1 MTKSHILICNEERC
15 PQASAGLR
23 LLGGLLLGLALG
35 GGAFAQTTEARI
47 TTLLPS
53 SIECEE
59 FESRS
64 VGRKPL
70 TEFLVSDKVDAGAKT
85 FCYLEF
91 STEAIPGDAKITNAV
106 LRLVQAGPQ
115 PPLDHLINVASIPK
129 GDPTT
134 NLSIY
139 ADNTKEFFL
148 DVIRSSDAGEGNID
162 RLDYPVPDNSRSLL
176 RKEANKKYIA
186 LLLSPRS
193 TQSSRNYYRETPDT
207 TVTASNQ
214 PRLILTYTVPRT
226 ENSRRLAWQS
236 DGWAAMRSSRAF
248 IPAPNVPTQAK
259 YTTEPVID
267 GTISS
272 YTAAIYGGLTYVV
285 RKYPDKTNNSF
296 DWCLDAQGPLGNVVS
311 SRLLPTALPDQK
323 VRMAVNDSGRLTI
336 VSSKRFIVYQLNT
349 PDANT
354 RPPEPRC
361 GGARQD
367 PASRLKDESVPFVT
381 TPVALLPAPDGSLY
395 VIDDTDLYALNP
407 DLKMLWRTGIGTSK
421 DARMT
426 LGPDGQFIYA
436 TGLLP
441 DGSNKKPTLLA
452 INAQTGKT
460 TGMDLPS
467 ETKAFQRPV
476 VIKHPDGADYIYVAA
491 NSQNSGVL
499 WTLINVPTEV
509 VGDRIARLSRVME
522 ERGLFSQPAADSAA
536 PPQKGDLASKK
547 LYVVWQEKQSGPVR
561 LVSING
567 QSGAIEKRDTE
578 LQLAVAGASE
588 LWSGGNLAMDA
599 SGNVFFVEQRTLYG
613 YRSGV
618 KLEFASLVDGL
629 PEKLELLFG
638 SEGTLYA
645 QNSQNG
651 ALTALIPSYHL
662 PGTVSSISSPTHLRV
677 DGTAGENKEWVLSA
691 PGSVILGN
699 GFTVQKDAT
708 LTARGSVIL
717 SNGFTVQR
725 GGILTVN
732 RP

>member
-1 MTKSHILICNEERC
+1 M
-15 PQASAGLR
+15 
-23 LLGGLLLGLALG
+23 
-35 GGAFAQTTEARI
+35 
-47 TTLLPS
+47 
-53 SIECEE
+53 
-59 FESRS
+59 
-64 VGRKPL
+64 
-70 TEFLVSDKVDAGAKT
+70 
-85 FCYLEF
+85 
-91 STEAIPGDAKITNAV
+91 
-106 LRLVQAGPQ
+106 
-115 PPLDHLINVASIPK
+115 
-129 GDPTT
+129 
-134 NLSIY
+134 
-139 ADNTKEFFL
+139 
-148 DVIRSSDAGEGNID
+148 
-162 RLDYPVPDNSRSLL
+162 
-176 RKEANKKYIA
+176 
-186 LLLSPRS
+186 
-193 TQSSRNYYRETPDT
+193 
-207 TVTASNQ
+207 
-214 PRLILTYTVPRT
+214 
-226 ENSRRLAWQS
+226 
-236 DGWAAMRSSRAF
+236 
-248 IPAPNVPTQAK
+248 
-259 YTTEPVID
+259 
-267 GTISS
+267 
-272 YTAAIYGGLTYVV
+272 
-285 RKYPDKTNNSF
+285 
-296 DWCLDAQGPLGNVVS
+296 S

-323 VRMAVNDSGRLTI
+323 VRMTVNDSGRLTI
-336 VSSKRFIVYQLNT
+336 VSNKRFIVYQLNT

-441 DGSNKKPTLLA
+441 DGNNKKPNLLA

-460 TGMDLPS
+460 TGMDFPS

-499 WTLINVPTEV
+499 WTVINVPTEV

-567 QSGAIEKRDTE
+567 QSGAIEKSDTE

-618 KLEFASLVDGL
+618 KLEFASLIDGL

-717 SNGFTVQR
+717 SNGVRVQK
-725 GGILTVN
+725 GGVLTVN